1 MGKRERGRGR
11 ENEGVRQLSGKL
23 SGGEEGDMVSFR
35 KPYKVLDCRD
45 SRDEDSNLSV
55 RYV

>member
-1 MGKRERGRGR
+1 M
-11 ENEGVRQLSGKL
+11 RQLSGKL